1 MRIGL
6 LGGSFD
12 PVHRAHIALAQA
24 ALDQLGLDQVQ
35 LLPARQPWQK
45 PTLSAS
51 AQHRLAML
59 ELAIG
64 ERRALVINASELSRP
79 PPTYTIDTLEALPRT
94 DEYFWLLGSDQLN
107 NLPSWHRWREVLAA
121 VTLVAVNRPG
131 AIKPIPSELQSAL
144 DLGQARLI
152 QLDFEPIDASS
163 TALRQALALGDETG
177 DWLDP
182 AVADY
187 IKTNRLYQSQAPD
200 SSTET
205 SGLE

>member
-64 ERRALVINASELSRP
+64 ERAGLVINDSELSRA
-79 PPTYTIDTLEALPRT
+79 PPTYTIDTLQALQKT
-94 DEYFWLLGSDQLN
+94 HDYFWLLGSDQLN
-107 NLPSWHRWREVLAA
+107 NLPSWHRWREVVAL

-131 AIKPIPSELQSAL
+131 AIKPMPDELQTAL
-144 DLGQARLI
+144 DLGQAHLI
-152 QLDFEPIDASS
+152 HLDFEPIEASS
-163 TALRQALALGDETG
+163 TALRQALAGGCDTG
-177 DWLDP
+177 NWLDP

-187 IKTNRLYQSQAPD
+187 IKANRLYQSQTPD
-200 SSTET
+200 SS
-205 SGLE
+205 GLE